1 MRHAEARRPG
11 YRGAPYKFDG
21 FMRKSLGVLGSGD
34 IRLSGGALKD
44 MFLGGEIQLPTDD
57 GRRLDLR
64 FSAKRLLSASDAVLA
79 FVAGDLPVRTRSWR
93 H

>member
-44 MFLGGEIQLPTDD
+44 ISLAGKFNSRPTT
-57 GRRLDLR
+57 
-64 FSAKRLLSASDAVLA
+64 A
-79 FVAGDLPVRTRSWR
+79 AGSI
-93 H
+93 